1 MKQSE
6 QKIQFSLDVI
16 NKSMLAVDLLR
27 KYKEEGVKS
36 GSRHPSKTEVE
47 DVEKIIIKCQ
57 ESM

>member
-1 MKQSE
+1 
-6 QKIQFSLDVI
+6 
-16 NKSMLAVDLLR
+16 MLAVDLLR

-36 GSRHPSKTEVE
+36 SSRHPSKTEVE